1 MASSCK
7 LGPRL
12 ARVAVKTLV
21 ELFDRQLLER
31 ESRLLEMAWVQ
42 MMSRC
47 AKQAV
52 PHQYLHADELKKLCV
67 GHRCPLLAAV

>member
-21 ELFDRQLLER
+21 EMFDRQLLER
-31 ESRLLEMAWVQ
+31 ESRLLEKEWVQ
-42 MMSRC
+42 MMRRC
-47 AKQAV
+47 AKAA
-52 PHQYLHADELKKLCV
+52 PHQYLHADELKKLCLAC
-67 GHRCPLLAAV
+67 HRCPLLAAV